1 MKYFSQNRIMLYLDS
16 DEGLRPMIC
25 PFFRVPRHTRN
36 CLSGVIIRNC
46 RWQLDGQL
54 LDREKHTGS
63 SQRRLRELL
72 TTEKMIINLSVRLLV
87 SIAGESLEGSLL

>member
-1 MKYFSQNRIMLYLDS
+1 
-16 DEGLRPMIC
+16 MIC

-54 LDREKHTGS
+54 LDREKHTAS

-72 TTEKMIINLSVRLLV
+72 TTEKIIIALRLQV
-87 SIAGESLEGSLL
+87 SIAGES